1 MTLKEPEV
9 SLHGKDGGA
18 VELPKVSIEL
28 IGSKLGSSLS
38 TGIVIFCSWNYKDRT
53 GNIYED

>member
-9 SLHGKDGGA
+9 SLHGKYGGA
-18 VELPKVSIEL
+18 VELPEGSIEL
-28 IGSKLGSSLS
+28 IRSKLGSSLL
-38 TGIVIFCSWNYKDRT
+38 TGIVIFCSWSYRDRM